1 MATRT
6 MTARQLVASAL
17 SRSRASQRRWAQVHD
32 ARFLVT
38 TQHSRSVLEK
48 YREKLDRKARVEG
61 HTDINSLKN
70 AYADKISALRK
81 EIDRVVPPGLVPD
94 PPSTSTILGSFPHHP
109 PPPPPT
115 PSVETSKSSR
125 ETTASGIKPLSSIL
139 NLDNIA
145 NLPAHEIAD
154 FWRLC
159 HASDPCSLCAT
170 IPVETF
176 TSMEATARQFPQFV
190 LPVPHP
196 EQGAEIHFM
205 QWTWD
210 VATQSV
216 GVMFTQ
222 LAEYKA
228 RGEYAA
234 PHTTLTHYTDLKEE
248 KGVVL
253 MVGGVAGD
261 RGVKAEDARWLVM
274 CLQRFYG
281 GWNGEGD
288 EDRAKARRDLLEW
301 FGKGDER
308 FTVQGLMDEAER
320 MG

>member
-1 MATRT
+1 
-6 MTARQLVASAL
+6 
-17 SRSRASQRRWAQVHD
+17 
-32 ARFLVT
+32 
-38 TQHSRSVLEK
+38 
-48 YREKLDRKARVEG
+48 
-61 HTDINSLKN
+61 
-70 AYADKISALRK
+70 
-81 EIDRVVPPGLVPD
+81 
-94 PPSTSTILGSFPHHP
+94 
-109 PPPPPT
+109 
-115 PSVETSKSSR
+115 
-125 ETTASGIKPLSSIL
+125 
-139 NLDNIA
+139 
-145 NLPAHEIAD
+145 
-154 FWRLC
+154 
-159 HASDPCSLCAT
+159 
-170 IPVETF
+170 
-176 TSMEATARQFPQFV
+176 MEATARQFPQFV

-261 RGVKAEDARWLVM
+261 RGVKTEDAKWLVM